1 MVIEIAQDHS
11 GSSRGLAKDNLR
23 DVFHTE
29 SDSINKQLF
38 GFEAGFFLENIAEQI
53 EKGVSKGQKDEP
65 VKVRSCWSVNSEE
78 IHL

>member
-1 MVIEIAQDHS
+1 MAQDHS

-53 EKGVSKGQKDEP
+53 EKGVSKGQNDEP
-65 VKVRSCWSVNSEE
+65 VEQRIRWSDNSEK
-78 IHL
+78 IQI